1 MKTDDVTAMRFHHRA
16 PWLRHPT
23 RRRHS
28 LARTHARHDTTRHA
42 DTMPALV
49 TMMAGKPTVRAAA
62 AGVFTKGKKY
72 ANIQEAAA
80 AGLKGATAP
89 FPEGLDVLGFCN
101 GIDGG
106 SLQRYREAELT
117 HGRVSMLATVGFLV
131 GEQVEGS
138 SFLFDS
144 QVTGPAVNHFQQVPL
159 PFWFAIGATIAIAES
174 VRVQKGW
181 QDPGQS
187 DKLFLLKDG
196 YQPGD
201 LEFDPLGLGAGKSA
215 EELDELASKELNNG
229 RLAMIAISGMV
240 VQELVDGLNILP
252 ADIALELGNGDLA
265 AMERACAGKV
275 DEAACAKAFE
285 ASLEAASRM

>member
-1 MKTDDVTAMRFHHRA
+1 
-16 PWLRHPT
+16 
-23 RRRHS
+23 
-28 LARTHARHDTTRHA
+28 
-42 DTMPALV
+42 MPALV
-49 TMMAGKPTVRAAA
+49 TMMAVKPTVRASGS
-62 AGVFTKGKKY
+62 GVFTKGKNY
-72 ANIQEAAA
+72 ANIQEATA
-80 AGLKGATAP
+80 AGLNGATAP
-89 FPEGLDVLGFCN
+89 FPEGLDILGFCN
-101 GIDGG
+101 GIDGA

-138 SFLFDS
+138 SFLFDA
-144 QVTGPAVNHFQQVPL
+144 QVTGPAVNHFQQVPT

-174 VRVQKGW
+174 TRVQKGW

-201 LEFDPLGLGAGKSA
+201 LEFDPLGLGKGKSA
-215 EELDELASKELNNG
+215 EELEELALKELNNG

-240 VQELVDGLNILP
+240 AQELVDGLNILP
-252 ADIALELGNGDLA
+252 ADVALELGNGDLQ